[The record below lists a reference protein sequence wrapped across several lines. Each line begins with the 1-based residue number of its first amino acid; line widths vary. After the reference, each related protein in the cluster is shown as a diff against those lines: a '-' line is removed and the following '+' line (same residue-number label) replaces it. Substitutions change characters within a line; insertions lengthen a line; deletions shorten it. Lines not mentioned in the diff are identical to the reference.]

1 MRDRES
7 GFRFEWGAIRRFLS
21 AAFRLRGIKERII
34 QHLPHT
40 AKEGQIT
47 FTCNICKAVN
57 HVFKEQLN
65 REKRSCSSCGSSVR
79 TRSIIHL
86 ISNEL
91 YHRSIPLPDFPVQKN
106 VKGIGLSDW
115 ERYARGLKD
124 KFDYTNTYYHKEP
137 QFDILEVTDSIY
149 GNLDFLISSE
159 VFEHVKPPVITCF
172 KNAYSLLKPDG
183 FMVLTVPYMLKLKE
197 TIEHFPELH
206 DFSVEKK
213 KDSYVLRNI
222 RKDGSVE
229 YFDQLRFHGG
239 QGATLEMRVFAYD
252 TLLNLLRESGF
263 SRVSVC
269 GEPFLEYGIYWEH
282 PYSLPIVA
290 RP

>member
-1 MRDRES
+1 M
-7 GFRFEWGAIRRFLS
+7 
-21 AAFRLRGIKERII
+21 
-34 QHLPHT
+34 
-40 AKEGQIT
+40 
-47 FTCNICKAVN
+47 
-57 HVFKEQLN
+57 
-65 REKRSCSSCGSSVR
+65 
-79 TRSIIHL
+79 
-86 ISNEL
+86 
-91 YHRSIPLPDFPVQKN
+91 PDFPVQKN